1 MHIIVI
7 PHPADRASARQA
19 GFSLVELMIAIT
31 LGMLLV
37 AGLVATFVNSSRAR
51 DELERASQQ
60 IENGRYA
67 MQVLGDD
74 LRLAGYLGEFD
85 LVQAAL
91 ATPGAKP
98 DPCATDVLTLN
109 TALPLHIQGYDNGA
123 ALSCLSDVK
132 SNIDIVVV
140 RRASTCVSGAACP
153 TVVGAP
159 YFQGSFC
166 NNTTELGSPSGTNH
180 YRLDIA
186 PAAPPGNLTRTW
198 RDCTTLASTR
208 QYLTRIYFV
217 ANNDVA
223 GDGIPTLKR
232 AELTTAHPTS
242 PTGGTWTIVPIAQ
255 GIENLQLEYGI
266 DANNDGI
273 PDAVTADPDVYGAC
287 FGAGCVANWQNVVSV
302 KINLLARNTSS
313 SSEYT
318 DTKTYSL
325 GLLANGSA
333 NTVAPFNDRYKRH
346 VFQAGVRLE
355 NPAGR
360 RE

>member
-1 MHIIVI
+1 
-7 PHPADRASARQA
+7 
-19 GFSLVELMIAIT
+19 MIAVT
-31 LGMLLV
+31 LGLLLV
-37 AGLVATFVNSSRAR
+37 AGLAATFANSSRAR

-91 ATPGAKP
+91 STPGTKP
-98 DPCATDVLTLN
+98 DPCATDVPTLN

-132 SNIDIVVV
+132 SNTDIVVV

-153 TVVGAP
+153 TVAGAP
-159 YFQGSFC
+159 YFQASFC
-166 NNTTELGSPSGTNH
+166 NNATELGSPSGTNH
-180 YRLDIA
+180 YRLDA
-186 PAAPPGNLTRTW
+186 VAANLNRTW
-198 RDCTTLASTR
+198 RDCTAPAGTRLYLA
-208 QYLTRIYFV
+208 RIYFV

-266 DANNDGI
+266 DTNNDGI
-273 PDAVTADPDVYGAC
+273 PDSVTADPDTYGAC

-302 KINLLARNTSS
+302 KINLLARNTST

>member
-1 MHIIVI
+1 MHTVVI
-7 PHPADRASARQA
+7 PRPAARASARQA
-19 GFSLVELMIAIT
+19 GFSLVELMIAVT
-31 LGMLLV
+31 LGLLLV
-37 AGLVATFVNSSRAR
+37 AGLAATFASSSRAR

-91 ATPGAKP
+91 ATPGTKP
-98 DPCATDVLTLN
+98 DPCATDIPTLN
-109 TALPLHIQGYDNGA
+109 TALPLHIQGYDSGA
-123 ALSCLSDVK
+123 ALSCLSDMK
-132 SNIDIVVV
+132 SNTDIVVV

-159 YFQGSFC
+159 YFQGSLC
-166 NNTTELGSPSGTNH
+166 NNATELGSPSGTNH
-180 YRLDIA
+180 YRLDTV
-186 PAAPPGNLTRTW
+186 AANLNRTW
-198 RDCTTLASTR
+198 RDCTALAGTR
-208 QYLTRIYFV
+208 LYLTRIYFL
-217 ANNDVA
+217 ANNDVT

-266 DANNDGI
+266 DTNNDGI
-273 PDAVTADPDVYGAC
+273 PDADTADPDTYGAC
-287 FGAGCVANWQNVVSV
+287 FGAGCVANWQNVTSV
-302 KINLLARNTSS
+302 KINLLARNTSI

-333 NTVAPFNDRYKRH
+333 NTAGPFNDRYKRH